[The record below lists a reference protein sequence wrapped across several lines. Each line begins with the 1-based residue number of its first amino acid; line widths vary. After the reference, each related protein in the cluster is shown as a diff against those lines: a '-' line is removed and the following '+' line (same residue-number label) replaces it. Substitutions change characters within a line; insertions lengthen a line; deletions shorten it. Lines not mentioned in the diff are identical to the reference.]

1 MTAEQTHM
9 HRPAGLL
16 TAVLWPFISWWMGGK
31 IRAKRRALFGGYFG
45 SWSCLME
52 DTYTFLCG
60 EIWALLLCVMKQ
72 LIFLYLLCPAIRFF
86 ASFPPSLL
94 LRDVSI
100 TFSLAHSFSL
110 FQLFYSHLLIFTSS
124 CLSLSLNTTICC
136 LPTPSQHIS
145 ISLFSSITSSAMFS
159 FNHPLKKCIHLWTT
173 GLLLDHVL
181 CCYSCYHGLILCCQ
195 GGQGLP
201 CKQSTSGNAHR
212 KNSKDAYC
220 RR

>member
-86 ASFPPSLL
+86 ASFPSLPPAPWCVYYFQPCSLFFFISALL
-94 LRDVSI
+94 LPPANFHFFLP
-100 TFSLAHSFSL
+100 FSLPQYHYLLPSHSFPAHFYLSL
-110 FQLFYSHLLIFTSS
+110 FIYHLL
-124 CLSLSLNTTICC
+124 CN
-136 LPTPSQHIS
+136 
-145 ISLFSSITSSAMFS
+145 
-159 FNHPLKKCIHLWTT
+159 
-173 GLLLDHVL
+173 VL
-181 CCYSCYHGLILCCQ
+181 I
-195 GGQGLP
+195 
-201 CKQSTSGNAHR
+201 
-212 KNSKDAYC
+212 
-220 RR
+220 